1 MLRACRIPSRDVA
14 DLRVAD
20 LLTFLAVVRSSS
32 LTAAARER
40 RVTPSQVSKAITRVE
55 THFARKLIERG
66 SRGVVLSEAGR
77 LLAPALEAVVEPARV
92 RARRE
97 PRRRRDHAR
106 RAVVPADVAAAR
118 CSARRLP
125 TCASAPSSCRRR
137 SSAPTRRTTASTSS
151 SCPATA
157 SISPPSWVAEQVGT
171 IRRGLFASP
180 ALRQRLGKGAVPLE
194 RLAEVPF
201 IIPIFRQQGRV
212 VPVDDDFPLPRS
224 QRKVGHQVQTFL
236 VGLEVAAQTEQLAF
250 GPAIAAQRHVS
261 SGALVEIPIEGYDR
275 RPSRSRSRATS
286 IACRRACARRSAPRY
301 ATAMTAMSS
310 THRSESAIRA
320 QGVSAVIH
328 ASSSAWPVVSTW
340 RVTSGGIWTIGF
352 GLVRRRVARRPER
365 IDARLCDGSPAAM
378 RL

>member
-1 MLRACRIPSRDVA
+1 VTDPIRDVA

-55 THFARKLIERG
+55 AHFARKLIERG

-77 LLAPALEAVVEPARV
+77 LLAPALEAVVNQLESARAASPDGAEITLGAPSYLQTSLLPVVGSAAPNIRV
-92 RARRE
+92 RAFE
-97 PRRRRDHAR
+97 LPPSLL
-106 RAVVPADVAAAR
+106 RANAQDDGFDILLLPGDGEHLPA
-118 CSARRLP
+118 
-125 TCASAPSSCRRR
+125 
-137 SSAPTRRTTASTSS
+137 
-151 SCPATA
+151 
-157 SISPPSWVAEQVGT
+157 SWVAEQVGT

-180 ALRQRLGKGAVPLE
+180 ALRQRLGRGPVPLE

-201 IIPIFRQQGRV
+201 IIPIYRQQGRV

-261 SGALVEIPIEGYDR
+261 SGALVEIPIAGYDITEPLTFACNVDR
-275 RPSRSRSRATS
+275 VSARLRTAFGTALRS
-286 IACRRACARRSAPRY
+286 
-301 ATAMTAMSS
+301 AMTAMSS
-310 THRSESAIRA
+310 S
-320 QGVSAVIH
+320 
-328 ASSSAWPVVSTW
+328 
-340 RVTSGGIWTIGF
+340 
-352 GLVRRRVARRPER
+352 RPT
-365 IDARLCDGSPAAM
+365 
-378 RL
+378 

>member
-1 MLRACRIPSRDVA
+1 VSDPIRDVA

-77 LLAPALEAVVEPARV
+77 LLAPALEAVVNQLESARAASPDGAEITLGAPSYLQTSLLPVLGNAAPNVRV
-92 RARRE
+92 RAFE
-97 PRRRRDHAR
+97 LPPSLL
-106 RAVVPADVAAAR
+106 RANAQDDGFDILL
-118 CSARRLP
+118 LP
-125 TCASAPSSCRRR
+125 GDGEHLPSS
-137 SSAPTRRTTASTSS
+137 
-151 SCPATA
+151 
-157 SISPPSWVAEQVGT
+157 WVSEQVGT

-250 GPAIAAQRHVS
+250 GPAIAAQRHLS
-261 SGALVEIPIEGYDR
+261 SGALVEIPIAGYEVTEPLTFACNVDR
-275 RPSRSRSRATS
+275 VS
-286 IACRRACARRSAPRY
+286 ARLRTAFGTALR
-301 ATAMTAMSS
+301 TAMTAMSS
-310 THRSESAIRA
+310 SH
-320 QGVSAVIH
+320 
-328 ASSSAWPVVSTW
+328 P
-340 RVTSGGIWTIGF
+340 
-352 GLVRRRVARRPER
+352 L
-365 IDARLCDGSPAAM
+365 
-378 RL
+378 

>member
-1 MLRACRIPSRDVA
+1 VSDPIRDVA

-77 LLAPALEAVVEPARV
+77 LLAPALESVVNQLESARAASPDGAEITLGAPSYLQTSLLPVLGSAAPNIRV
-92 RARRE
+92 RAFE
-97 PRRRRDHAR
+97 LPPSLL
-106 RAVVPADVAAAR
+106 RANAQDDGFDILLLPGDGEHLPA
-118 CSARRLP
+118 
-125 TCASAPSSCRRR
+125 
-137 SSAPTRRTTASTSS
+137 
-151 SCPATA
+151 
-157 SISPPSWVAEQVGT
+157 SWVAEQVGT
-171 IRRGLFASP
+171 LRRGLFASP

-201 IIPIFRQQGRV
+201 IIPIYRQQGRV
-212 VPVDDDFPLPRS
+212 VPVDDDFPLPRT

-261 SGALVEIPIEGYDR
+261 TGALIEIPIAGYEVTEPLTFACNVDR
-275 RPSRSRSRATS
+275 VSARLRTALGTALRS
-286 IACRRACARRSAPRY
+286 
-301 ATAMTAMSS
+301 AMTAM
-310 THRSESAIRA
+310 TSAR
-320 QGVSAVIH
+320 
-328 ASSSAWPVVSTW
+328 PV
-340 RVTSGGIWTIGF
+340 
-352 GLVRRRVARRPER
+352 
-365 IDARLCDGSPAAM
+365 
-378 RL
+378 

>member
-1 MLRACRIPSRDVA
+1 VTDPIRDVA

-77 LLAPALEAVVEPARV
+77 LLAPALESVVNQLESARAASPDGAEITLGAPSYLQTSLLPVLGSAAPNVRV
-92 RARRE
+92 RAFE
-97 PRRRRDHAR
+97 LPPSLL
-106 RAVVPADVAAAR
+106 RANAQDDGFDILLLPGDGEHLPA
-118 CSARRLP
+118 
-125 TCASAPSSCRRR
+125 
-137 SSAPTRRTTASTSS
+137 
-151 SCPATA
+151 
-157 SISPPSWVAEQVGT
+157 SWVAEQVGT

-194 RLAEVPF
+194 LLAEVPF

-261 SGALVEIPIEGYDR
+261 SGALVEIPIAGYAVTEPLTFACNVDR
-275 RPSRSRSRATS
+275 VSARLRTAFGTALRS
-286 IACRRACARRSAPRY
+286 
-301 ATAMTAMSS
+301 AMTAMSS
-310 THRSESAIRA
+310 SH
-320 QGVSAVIH
+320 
-328 ASSSAWPVVSTW
+328 P
-340 RVTSGGIWTIGF
+340 
-352 GLVRRRVARRPER
+352 L
-365 IDARLCDGSPAAM
+365 
-378 RL
+378 

>member
-1 MLRACRIPSRDVA
+1 MSDPIRDVA

-77 LLAPALEAVVEPARV
+77 LLAPALEAVVNQLESARAASPDGAEITLGAPSYLQTSLLPVLGNAAPNVRV
-92 RARRE
+92 RAFE
-97 PRRRRDHAR
+97 LPPSLL
-106 RAVVPADVAAAR
+106 RANAQDDGFDILLLPGDGEHLPA
-118 CSARRLP
+118 
-125 TCASAPSSCRRR
+125 
-137 SSAPTRRTTASTSS
+137 
-151 SCPATA
+151 
-157 SISPPSWVAEQVGT
+157 SWVAEQVGT

-250 GPAIAAQRHVS
+250 GPAIAAQRHLS
-261 SGALVEIPIEGYDR
+261 SGALVEIPIAGYVVTEPLTFACNVDR
-275 RPSRSRSRATS
+275 VS
-286 IACRRACARRSAPRY
+286 ARLRTAFGTALR
-301 ATAMTAMSS
+301 TAMTAMSS
-310 THRSESAIRA
+310 SH
-320 QGVSAVIH
+320 
-328 ASSSAWPVVSTW
+328 P
-340 RVTSGGIWTIGF
+340 
-352 GLVRRRVARRPER
+352 L
-365 IDARLCDGSPAAM
+365 
-378 RL
+378 